1 MALIHFIFSKAR
13 RFYLPMG
20 NPSGGNRLK
29 GITMAAVLNCWQL
42 CDDHKNDNRTKEKK
56 ITQQPVIS
64 EGKAE
69 NDRV

>member
-1 MALIHFIFSKAR
+1 
-13 RFYLPMG
+13 MG
-20 NPSGGNRLK
+20 NPSGGNGLK
-29 GITMAAVLNCWQL
+29 GRTMAAVLNCWQL
-42 CDDHKNDNRTKEKK
+42 CDDHKNDNRTKETK